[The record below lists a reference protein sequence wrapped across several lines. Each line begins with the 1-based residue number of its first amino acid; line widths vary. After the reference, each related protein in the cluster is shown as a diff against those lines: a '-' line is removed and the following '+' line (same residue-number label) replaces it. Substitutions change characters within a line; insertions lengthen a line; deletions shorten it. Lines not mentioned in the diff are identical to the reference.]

1 MTLGNGL
8 SPLARGTPI
17 ICFCTTVPRRF
28 IPAGAGNTLRAR
40 VFADQRSV
48 YPRWRGEHVTLP
60 EYRNSPDGLSPLARG
75 TLHIRWALLIG
86 ERFIPAGAGN
96 TLNFAGSCY
105 PCPVYPRWRGEHRFL
120 VAATRLKAGLS
131 PLARGTRRLFNF
143 KRLKPRF
150 IPAGAGNT
158 LVEID
163 AKYEKPVYPRWRGE
177 HMTTRTRCAARGGLS
192 PLARGTLLSPD
203 YLTLYFRFIP
213 AGAGNTHTRTAPTY
227 PASVYP
233 RWRGEHAIAVVNLLK
248 IPGLSPLARGTHLIT
263 SCYAKYFRFI
273 PAGAGNTLSI
283 HICF

>member
-1 MTLGNGL
+1 MISIIASSAPGL
-8 SPLARGTPI
+8 SPLARGTHARTGSR
-17 ICFCTTVPRRF
+17 TTNCRF

-158 LVEID
+158 L
-163 AKYEKPVYPRWRGE
+163 
-177 HMTTRTRCAARGGLS
+177 
-192 PLARGTLLSPD
+192 
-203 YLTLYFRFIP
+203 
-213 AGAGNTHTRTAPTY
+213 
-227 PASVYP
+227 
-233 RWRGEHAIAVVNLLK
+233 
-248 IPGLSPLARGTHLIT
+248 
-263 SCYAKYFRFI
+263 
-273 PAGAGNTLSI
+273 SI